1 MVRSPEF
8 SWDAEYADSILCAFS
23 VCDCGYSNVHEI
35 EFVRAPFSVSSAAC
49 EIHTYGDV
57 NLDGYVNRK
66 NAVIVSRNYEVAG
79 TPTWNPRA
87 DVNGD
92 GMVDVPDVA
101 LVCPAFGSK
110 A

>member
-1 MVRSPEF
+1 MCAPRLVFQVPPVK
-8 SWDAEYADSILCAFS
+8 YILCS
-23 VCDCGYSNVHEI
+23 
-35 EFVRAPFSVSSAAC
+35 
-49 EIHTYGDV
+49 DV
-57 NLDGYVNRK
+57 NLDGYVNGK
-66 NAVIVSRNYEVAG
+66 DAVIVGRNYSEVAG

-101 LVCPAFGSK
+101 LVGSAFGSK